1 MKCVCVHVNVCVCM
15 HICTHVFIRMCVCMS
30 CDAIHKVLPGLY
42 LSVQCVGVVARN
54 EGQWGDV
61 ELGKLLHGLL
71 HPPSLAL
78 LLCVRVLH
86 NQR

>member
-1 MKCVCVHVNVCVCM
+1 M
-15 HICTHVFIRMCVCMS
+15 HIYTHVFIRMWVCMR

-42 LSVQCVGVVARN
+42 LSVQCVGVVAGDK
-54 EGQWGDV
+54 GQWGDV
-61 ELGKLLHGLL
+61 ELGKLLHRLL

-86 NQR
+86 NQRRGGTLLVGEVT